1 MGAVFAHVN
10 HVAHEGSAAHSVVC
24 HAQLFS
30 KHAEHAE
37 LMFPSD
43 RLPLM
48 SSSEPSISAVVEQL
62 ISEAKRLRATIPKWL
77 N

>member
-1 MGAVFAHVN
+1 MGAVFAHVS
-10 HVAHEGSAAHSVVC
+10 HVAHAGSAAHSVVC

-37 LMFPSD
+37 LTFPAD

-48 SSSEPSISAVVEQL
+48 SSSEPPIRAVVEQL
-62 ISEAKRLRATIPKWL
+62 INEAKQPRATIPKWL
-77 N
+77 R